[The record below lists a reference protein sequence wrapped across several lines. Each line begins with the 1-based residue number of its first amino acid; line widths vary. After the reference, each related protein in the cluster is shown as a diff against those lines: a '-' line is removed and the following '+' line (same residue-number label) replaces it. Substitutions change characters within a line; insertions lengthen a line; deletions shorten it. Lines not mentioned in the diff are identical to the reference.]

1 MEFIRRFW
9 ESRGSEHGSAP
20 SASWEDTGCIALEI
34 ETLAD
39 ILPHRAR
46 LLDVGCAN
54 GHATFEIAPRVEAA
68 EVVGV
73 DYSEKMI
80 EAARRRLIEE
90 RRAKEERLSGGDETP
105 AIPMRFEVAD
115 VRNLPFDDHVFDAVY
130 GTRVLINLP
139 TWEEQQGAIEQM
151 LRVCRPGGRV
161 VLMEAFYE
169 PLARLNAARLV
180 AGLAPLCEHDF
191 NRYLKEGRLA
201 SWLKTKGLSFSVRPF
216 SGLYYV
222 GTRLL
227 RELVCDERIEGYR
240 SPLHDAFLDIERRYD
255 VAPFSVQQAVI
266 IERS

>member
-9 ESRGSEHGSAP
+9 EARGSAHGTAP
-20 SASWEDTGCIALEI
+20 SASWEDEGCIALEI

-39 ILPHRAR
+39 VLPRRGR

-80 EAARRRLIEE
+80 EAARRRLGEE
-90 RRAKEERLSGGDETP
+90 KP

-115 VRNLPFDDHVFDAVY
+115 ARRLPFDDHTFDAVY
-130 GTRVLINLP
+130 CTRVLINLP
-139 TWEEQQGAIEQM
+139 TWEEQQTAIEQM

-161 VLMEAFYE
+161 VLMEAFHE
-169 PLARLNAARLV
+169 PLSRLNAARLV
-180 AGLAPLCEHDF
+180 AGLAPLSEHDF
-191 NRYLKEGRLA
+191 NRYLKEDKLEAWLRDRGLA
-201 SWLKTKGLSFSVRPF
+201 FSVRPF
-216 SGLYYV
+216 SGIYYV

-227 RELVCDERIEGYR
+227 RELVSGERIEGYR
-240 SPLHDAFLDIERRYD
+240 SPLHEAFREIERRYD
-255 VAPFSVQQAVI
+255 VAPFSVQQAVV
-266 IERS
+266 IERG